1 MKPGDE
7 LAQCFPN
14 CVALSAHFPR
24 ECNGKDANTLPLLA
38 QNTQNPAR
46 FLAETWQGLVSK
58 DIQQNERRKH
68 SPKHLN
74 HTSKKEDLMKQ
85 ILSYTFLR
93 KVPQIPLWRIAARAH
108 LRKTTAQTS

>member
-7 LAQCFPN
+7 LTQCFPN
-14 CVALSAHFPR
+14 RVALSAHFPQD
-24 ECNGKDANTLPLLA
+24 CTGHGANTLPFLA

-68 SPKHLN
+68 SPKYLY
-74 HTSKKEDLMKQ
+74 HTSQREDLMKQ
-85 ILSYTFLR
+85 VLSDTFLR
-93 KVPQIPLWRIAARAH
+93 KAP
-108 LRKTTAQTS
+108 

>member
-14 CVALSAHFPR
+14 RVALSAHFPQ
-24 ECNGKDANTLPLLA
+24 ECTGKGANTLPFLA

-58 DIQQNERRKH
+58 DIQQNKRRKH
-68 SPKHLN
+68 SPRHLY
-74 HTSKKEDLMKQ
+74 HTSQREDLMKQ
-85 ILSYTFLR
+85 VLSDAFLE
-93 KVPQIPLWRIAARAH
+93 KAPQIPL
-108 LRKTTAQTS
+108 

>member
-7 LAQCFPN
+7 LTQCFPN
-14 CVALSAHFPR
+14 RVALSAHLLQ

-38 QNTQNPAR
+38 QNAQNPVR

-68 SPKHLN
+68 NPKHLY
-74 HTSKKEDLMKQ
+74 HTSQKEDLLKQ
-85 ILSYTFLR
+85 ILSYAFLR
-93 KVPQIPLWRIAARAH
+93 KAPQIPL
-108 LRKTTAQTS
+108 

>member
-14 CVALSAHFPR
+14 RVALSAHFPQ
-24 ECNGKDANTLPLLA
+24 ECNGKDANTLPILA
-38 QNTQNPAR
+38 QSTQNPAR

-68 SPKHLN
+68 SPKHLY
-74 HTSKKEDLMKQ
+74 HTSQKEDLMKQ
-85 ILSYTFLR
+85 VLFYAFLR
-93 KVPQIPLWRIAARAH
+93 KVPQIPL
-108 LRKTTAQTS
+108 

>member
-7 LAQCFPN
+7 LTQCFPN
-14 CVALSAHFPR
+14 RVALSAHFPQ
-24 ECNGKDANTLPLLA
+24 ECTGKGASTLPFLA

-68 SPKHLN
+68 SSKYLY
-74 HTSKKEDLMKQ
+74 HTSQREDLMKQ
-85 ILSYTFLR
+85 VLSDTFLE
-93 KVPQIPLWRIAARAH
+93 KAPQIPL
-108 LRKTTAQTS
+108 